1 MEFIQP
7 DHHDNEQHVREKTK
21 KIELIQILLILVNQL
36 AAYEILKVA
45 TSLQRVR
52 VRVRQKNMIFQD
64 LEKLNR
70 RRTRS
75 NYEPSF
81 LTEEGIQRSET
92 YIEESEEYKQYC
104 RNTFGYHD

>member
-1 MEFIQP
+1 MSKDTGFDSDQW
-7 DHHDNEQHVREKTK
+7 HFFK
-21 KIELIQILLILVNQL
+21 
-36 AAYEILKVA
+36 
-45 TSLQRVR
+45 
-52 VRVRQKNMIFQD
+52 D

-104 RNTFGYHD
+104 RYTFGYHD